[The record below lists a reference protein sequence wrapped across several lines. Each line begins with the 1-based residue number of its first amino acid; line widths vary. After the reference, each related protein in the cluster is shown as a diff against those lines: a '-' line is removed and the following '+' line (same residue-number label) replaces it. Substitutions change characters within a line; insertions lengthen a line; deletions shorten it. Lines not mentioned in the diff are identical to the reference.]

1 MKCSTLASVTSILS
15 IFRPALALDGYT
27 CVGQNIGHSFLMG
40 EINAHYNEFLQKSPS
55 DPFFTIDGA
64 ATTFYV
70 PYTFGTY
77 RDDNS
82 RLMITYYKTKKIHS
96 VIAIV
101 FELVRKCEAVSIWQR
116 IF

>member
-55 DPFFTIDGA
+55 DPFFTID
-64 ATTFYV
+64 
-70 PYTFGTY
+70 
-77 RDDNS
+77 
-82 RLMITYYKTKKIHS
+82 
-96 VIAIV
+96 AIV